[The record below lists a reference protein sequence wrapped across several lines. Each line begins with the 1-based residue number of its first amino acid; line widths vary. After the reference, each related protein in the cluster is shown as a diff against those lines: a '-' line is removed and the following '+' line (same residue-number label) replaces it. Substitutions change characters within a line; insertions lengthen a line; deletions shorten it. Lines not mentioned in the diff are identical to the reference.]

1 MQSENSM
8 QGRLEN
14 LHLGA
19 GGEEETVGKEDWNLS
34 SAVGSANVFRSFV
47 VQLPTKQQKFF
58 SLGPY

>member
-1 MQSENSM
+1 M